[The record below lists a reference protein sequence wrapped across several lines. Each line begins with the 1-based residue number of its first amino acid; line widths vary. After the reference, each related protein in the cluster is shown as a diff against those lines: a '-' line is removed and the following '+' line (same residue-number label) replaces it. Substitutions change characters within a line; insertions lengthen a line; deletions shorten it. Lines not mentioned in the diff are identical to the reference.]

1 MNNYFIINLSGWIMF
16 IAREILFDFDML
28 NILLHYKY
36 PKASDDRS

>member
-16 IAREILFDFDML
+16 FAREIVFDFDML
-28 NILLHYKY
+28 NILLHNKY